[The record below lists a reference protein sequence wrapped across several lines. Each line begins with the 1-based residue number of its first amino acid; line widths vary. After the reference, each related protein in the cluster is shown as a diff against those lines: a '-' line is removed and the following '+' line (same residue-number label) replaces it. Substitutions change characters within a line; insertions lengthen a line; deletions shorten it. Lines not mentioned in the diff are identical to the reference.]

1 MPYNPNKG
9 GQFATNGAVSQAT
22 KAVTPATNG
31 TIDDVT
37 AAHSQAILNKNFA
50 ELQNQIDAILT
61 ALRNAN
67 LII

>member
-1 MPYNPNKG
+1 MPHNPSKG
-9 GQFATNGAVSQAT
+9 GQWATSGSITGAT
-22 KAVTPATNG
+22 TAVNPATNG

-37 AAHSQAILNKNFA
+37 AAHSQTVLNKNFK
-50 ELQNQIDAILT
+50 ELQVQIDAILA